1 MTAPATTRPGAATGV
16 TVVALVVDMFL
27 YGSLV
32 PLLPGLPAVAGSPAA
47 AGLLFA
53 AYAVAMVV
61 ATPLVGRWVDR
72 SGARAPMLAGLVG
85 LAAATVL
92 FAVAVD
98 VPGAI
103 GLTVLMLARAAQGV
117 AAASSWTAG
126 LALIAATHS
135 PERRGTVMGLAL
147 SAIGLGVLL
156 GPAVSGFLAE
166 AWGPRAPFVLV
177 AVLAALDA
185 AARLIW
191 IRATA
196 PTANPTPLRV
206 VARGPQAGLMI
217 ALTALGAAAIAF
229 IEPVLPLQLATLGLG
244 SGAIGVVF
252 GAAVLGGAVAAPLA
266 GALAGRLGPTR
277 LAAIGTLVTAAGL
290 ALAGRPVTWLAIAG
304 VVLVGVGSQ
313 LILAPTLLLIGTLAE
328 HIQPAA
334 YGSAYALYNL
344 AYTTGLAIAPLAAA
358 GAAGLAG
365 VPWATVGAAVLAGV
379 VGVVLMVRRQR
390 VA

>member
-1 MTAPATTRPGAATGV
+1 MTTTATTRPGAATAV
-16 TVVALVVDMFL
+16 TTVALVVDMFL

-32 PLLPGLPAVAGSPAA
+32 PLLPSLPAVAGSPAA

-61 ATPLVGRWVDR
+61 ATPLIGRWVDR
-72 SGARAPMLAGLVG
+72 SGPRAPMLAGLVG

-92 FAVAVD
+92 FAVAID
-98 VPGAI
+98 TPGPL
-103 GLTVLMLARAAQGV
+103 GLAVLMVARAAQGV

-126 LALIAATHS
+126 LALIAATHT

-156 GPAVSGFLAE
+156 GPTVSGFLAE

-177 AVLAALDA
+177 AILAALDA
-185 AARLIW
+185 VARLVW
-191 IRATA
+191 IRKSEPAD
-196 PTANPTPLRV
+196 NPTPLRV

-217 ALTALGAAAIAF
+217 ALTALGASAIAF

-244 SGAIGVVF
+244 SGGIGLVF

-266 GALAGRLGPTR
+266 GALAAKLGPSR

-290 ALAGRPVTWLAIAG
+290 VLAGRPVTWLAIAG

-313 LILAPTLLLIGTLAE
+313 LILAPTLVLIGTLAE

-334 YGSAYALYNL
+334 YGAAYALYNL
-344 AYTTGLAIAPLAAA
+344 AYTAGLAIAPLAAA

-365 VPWATVGAAVLAGV
+365 VPAATIGAAAVAAV
-379 VGVVLMVRRQR
+379 VGVVLVSRRSR
-390 VA
+390 A